1 MQLHIEQRAEQIVR
15 EHNAAIVEREQSAIA
30 VLTDALHKARAERS
44 ALRDL
49 LAELASVQ
57 DISGWHNA
65 HPHLRGN
72 VQKALRGHYSRNDNL
87 EYALDLLGRV
97 VCGWEG
103 GFSLD
108 MDTLADI
115 RAFLKN
121 VEV

>member
-1 MQLHIEQRAEQIVR
+1 MQPHIEQRAEQIVR
-15 EHNAAIVEREQSAIA
+15 EHTETLQQKVNEAMEAQRE
-30 VLTDALHKARAERS
+30 ALHKACAERAE
-44 ALRDL
+44 LRDL

-57 DISGWHNA
+57 DISGWDNA
-65 HPHLRGN
+65 HPHLRGD
-72 VQKALRGHYSRNDNL
+72 VRKVLEGHYNRNDNL
-87 EYALDLLGRV
+87 KYALDLLGRV

-103 GFSLD
+103 GFTLD

>member
-1 MQLHIEQRAEQIVR
+1 MQPHIDKRSEQIVR
-15 EHNAAIVEREQSAIA
+15 EYNTAIEQRERATMA
-30 VLTDALHKARAERS
+30 VLTDALHKARAERA

-57 DISGWHNA
+57 DISGWDAA
-65 HPHLRGN
+65 HPHLRGD
-72 VQKALRGHYSRNDNL
+72 VQKALEGHYSSNDNL
-87 EYALDLLGRV
+87 NYALDLLQRV
-97 VCGWEG
+97 VTGWEG

-121 VEV
+121 VEM